1 MTTLEPSNPFDAIRQ
16 TAASGDE
23 FWSGRDLQT
32 VMGYDR
38 WEGFEDAIE
47 RARAADEN
55 TGGSGGFSRLS
66 EKPAGALGGRPRI
79 DWHLT
84 RYAAYLVAMNGDP
97 RKREVAAA
105 QSYFAVKTRQ
115 AETAVPV
122 LDPMNNTEHLSLILT
137 AGHAALTRAIE
148 AEAKV
153 AQLEPAAEAWEQLVA
168 DSDGRDLSMRE
179 AAQVLSRDDGISI
192 GQNRLFVLLREW
204 RWIDSRNEPYQSQVD
219 TGRVGR
225 RVVDYTDDFGNRFV
239 KVQPRITVKGLA
251 EVRKRLTPPADGALR
266 VITGGAS

>member
-1 MTTLEPSNPFDAIRQ
+1 VNSIEPSNPFDAIREVD
-16 TAASGDE
+16 ANGE
-23 FWSGRDLQT
+23 FWSARKLQF
-32 VMGYDR
+32 VMGYDK
-38 WEGFEDAIE
+38 WERFEDAIE
-47 RARAADEN
+47 RARLTDEN
-55 TGGSGGFSRLS
+55 TGGTGGFSRLR
-66 EKPAGALGGRPRI
+66 EEGPVGRPRG
-79 DWHLT
+79 DWRLS

-97 RKREVAAA
+97 RKQEVASA

-204 RWIDSRNEPYQSQVD
+204 RWLDSESQPYQSQVD
-219 TGRVGR
+219 CGRVSR
-225 RVVDYTDDFGNRFV
+225 RVTDYTDNYGQRFV
-239 KVQPRITVKGLA
+239 KVQPRLTVKGLA
-251 EVRKRLTPPADGALR
+251 EVRKRLTPPADPSLR